1 MTEAP
6 SNRRRISSKRQ
17 KWSQVRFLRL
27 AKKMQIKSPTQT
39 LAQSLVGKAILFNV
53 CDNRARGVELAF
65 KPEQI
70 EHFGS
75 SDGSAIAT

>member
-1 MTEAP
+1 
-6 SNRRRISSKRQ
+6 
-17 KWSQVRFLRL
+17 
-27 AKKMQIKSPTQT
+27 MQIKSPTQT